1 VADSFLTRA
10 VTLSNTCTTA
20 AVLLLGR
27 SIGVM
32 MAGEGAGAVVV
43 GFGDAADSA
52 AVIVADF
59 DLAAD
64 PADAAFA
71 G

>member
-1 VADSFLTRA
+1 
-10 VTLSNTCTTA
+10 
-20 AVLLLGR
+20 
-27 SIGVM
+27 M
-32 MAGEGAGAVVV
+32 MAGEGAGAGVV
-43 GFGDAADSA
+43 GFGDAAESA

-59 DLAAD
+59 DLAVD